1 MTLNNLWETI
11 KDNPGWITLIVILL
25 CSLIEVSKIK
35 INPWSAIGRVVGK
48 FLGVKAVSDKVD
60 AVEKK
65 VDTLEQKVNEIQN
78 NVDNLET
85 KVNTLD
91 NKVDNLENKV
101 DEIDKKSDEKDVVT
115 SRVRILRF
123 GSELEANIYH
133 SKDLWDQT
141 MKDIAKYEQ
150 YVYEHPTFENGI
162 TEPTVMHIRREYQK
176 RLEKN
181 DWSKSNNG

>member
-1 MTLNNLWETI
+1 MTLNNLWDTI
-11 KDNPGWITLIVILL
+11 KDNPGWVTLIIVLL

-35 INPWSAIGRVVGK
+35 VNPWSSIGRVVGK

-60 AVEKK
+60 AVDKK
-65 VDTLEQKVNEIQN
+65 VDTLEQKVNEIQS
-78 NVDNLET
+78 NVDGLESKVDVLET
-85 KVNTLD
+85 KVDKLEV
-91 NKVDNLENKV
+91 KVN
-101 DEIDKKSDEKDVVT
+101 EIDHKSDEKDVVT

-150 YVYEHPTFENGI
+150 YVKENPNFENGI